1 MAVGS
6 LPLADAHALW
16 PLARRTRLVRL
27 GLGFALLG
35 LLAATVY
42 SGFQLH
48 TRATSYFASGGRGIL
63 VMDFSASV
71 DPRANQ
77 RLRTLMQTLAN
88 SDQRLGLVVFEEQT
102 YELLPPGTRGDE
114 LRPMIRFFGTASPS
128 SRQETPWSVA
138 FLGGTNIGL
147 GLRLAGQA
155 AERDGA
161 HSVLLV
167 SDLQDST
174 SDLPLLADEIG
185 QYHSEGLRLRVLP
198 LFPPAQSLALFTS
211 LAGKDAIV
219 NESVLK
225 QNAAVAQ
232 HQSVVAGFP
241 GWTFL
246 LAAALLAALAL
257 NEYVGRR
264 LEWSPS

>member
-1 MAVGS
+1 MAATS

-27 GLGFALLG
+27 GLGFVLFG
-35 LLAATVY
+35 LFAAIVY
-42 SGFQLH
+42 SAFQLH

-63 VMDFSASV
+63 VMDLSASV

-77 RLRTLMQTLAN
+77 RMRTLMRTLAN

-114 LRPMIRFFGTASPS
+114 IRPMLRFFGTSSPS
-128 SRQETPWSVA
+128 DRKETPWSVS
-138 FLGGTNIGL
+138 FLGGTNIGP
-147 GLRLAGQA
+147 GLRLARQA
-155 AERDGA
+155 AERNGA
-161 HSVLLV
+161 GSVLLV

-185 QYHSEGLRLRVLP
+185 QYHTEGLRLRVLP
-198 LFPPAQSLALFTS
+198 LFPPAESLALFTS

-219 NESVLK
+219 NESVLR
-225 QNAAVAQ
+225 QNASVAQ
-232 HQSVVAGFP
+232 RQSVVAGFP

-246 LAAALLAALAL
+246 LAGALLVALAL
-257 NEYVGRR
+257 NEYLGRR